1 MYVLFESLYLLMAK
15 DQTGCEV
22 KMSWEGTTR
31 FGNLHDNI
39 GHIGKMYHFFKN
51 FLLYSWH
58 EPFYEPFRQ
67 VQVYGFDTQGTIKA
81 CSLVP
86 PPHFLKL
93 KVFLK
98 IQFKRKKP

>member
-51 FLLYSWH
+51 LLLYS
-58 EPFYEPFRQ
+58 
-67 VQVYGFDTQGTIKA
+67 
-81 CSLVP
+81 
-86 PPHFLKL
+86 
-93 KVFLK
+93 
-98 IQFKRKKP
+98 